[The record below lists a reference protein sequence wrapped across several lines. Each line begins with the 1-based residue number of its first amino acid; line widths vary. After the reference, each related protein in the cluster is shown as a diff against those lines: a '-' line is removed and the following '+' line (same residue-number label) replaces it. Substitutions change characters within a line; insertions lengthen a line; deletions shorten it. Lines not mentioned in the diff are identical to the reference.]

1 MKRRNQHSL
10 PYFLLALLLSL
21 SLAAGCSPAAGNTA
35 ATTEANV
42 ETESVTSETAVSE
55 TDESDTAASETAAAE
70 TVSET
75 ETVQTDTA
83 ETAEASAEAAPDYSD
98 AANWAYLETE
108 DTEKAADVFFIC
120 PSVYGGSDDAC
131 NMSLSD
137 MDTKESFVGAI
148 NMEKASTMRTAAFF
162 RPTTAR
168 SA

>member
-35 ATTEANV
+35 ATTEASV

-120 PSVYGGSDDAC
+120 PSHFSVFCSVTYSAIFVIA
-131 NMSLSD
+131 
-137 MDTKESFVGAI
+137 SF
-148 NMEKASTMRTAAFF
+148 ASATIGISTWIFLEIEAVSISIWMI
-162 RPTTAR
+162 
-168 SA
+168 